1 MNDARQPQG
10 ARTGGRITNL
20 LLVLTAVFFT
30 STVLLGGYLF
40 TELRSLQQVKAE
52 HLARAELEQQALAQ
66 SDSDRALFPPAHGE
80 IGFLL
85 NPFMD
90 GKRASFLTPGKT
102 YPVNSLGLRGKEIKL
117 KAPGVKRILLLGDSM
132 FFGWKVEDGDRLEAV
147 LGELLDEKLG
157 AHPYEVVT
165 VALPGWNLEA
175 EAQVLETYF
184 SILDPD
190 IVVWGVMDND
200 VNFSPGLGAN
210 DVFTTYYTRQGGGAV
225 VRRNFSWPVAD
236 IVMPAVRERWHR
248 ALGAVKRMVERH
260 ELTAVL
266 YNFNVNKNSLA
277 VFAGEVGLDL
287 PVIHRPPAV
296 TDDTALWV
304 EARDKHP
311 SREGNRVW
319 AVSILHRL
327 SESGILPEISFTAGE
342 RAVIETYAAYQAVD
356 TSPASLARDMAE
368 AAERIPIGYRP
379 GDERWWGHL
388 YGAATG
394 EWRLLLQD
402 GVIYLRLPP
411 ENNKIRGIFGMAKHL
426 KPYERNLE
434 LILRGQNG
442 EEITT
447 VLPIEGE
454 KLDFTLDVTALRGLQ
469 DIVEITWHFDF
480 AECIEPHVCPS
491 AALVA
496 LGTVP

>member
-1 MNDARQPQG
+1 MNDAPHSQG

-20 LLVLTAVFFT
+20 LLVLTAVFFS

-40 TELRSLQQVKAE
+40 YELRSLQQVKAE

-260 ELTAVL
+260 GLTAVL

-277 VFAGEVGLDL
+277 VFAGELRSGSRRATST
-287 PVIHRPPAV
+287 PR
-296 TDDTALWV
+296 
-304 EARDKHP
+304 AR
-311 SREGNRVW
+311 
-319 AVSILHRL
+319 
-327 SESGILPEISFTAGE
+327 
-342 RAVIETYAAYQAVD
+342 
-356 TSPASLARDMAE
+356 
-368 AAERIPIGYRP
+368 
-379 GDERWWGHL
+379 
-388 YGAATG
+388 ATG
-394 EWRLLLQD
+394 SGRS
-402 GVIYLRLPP
+402 
-411 ENNKIRGIFGMAKHL
+411 AS
-426 KPYERNLE
+426 
-434 LILRGQNG
+434 
-442 EEITT
+442 
-447 VLPIEGE
+447 
-454 KLDFTLDVTALRGLQ
+454 
-469 DIVEITWHFDF
+469 
-480 AECIEPHVCPS
+480 CI
-491 AALVA
+491 A
-496 LGTVP
+496 